1 MKPRGGTWLADST
14 LTGCLHAYCWYRLT
28 SSGLAFSFL
37 ALETS
42 NMSSTKMNF
51 DLPSRYKINV
61 CECCNEP
68 RPLWVCP
75 PQKKNKP
82 QVYSSGN
89 LRQDMQSFDENKH
102 PSEKRLSSS
111 GSSLGTHEDLASWGA
126 ANRSSTKMAS
136 AQSHSLGSASELGE
150 AEGIRMSSATVFDS
164 LVVDERGGG
173 GGGGGGLLKPELP
186 AKKPLAH
193 SASVPPLME
202 RHSSKLPP
210 PPDMED
216 IE

>member
-1 MKPRGGTWLADST
+1 
-14 LTGCLHAYCWYRLT
+14 
-28 SSGLAFSFL
+28 
-37 ALETS
+37 
-42 NMSSTKMNF
+42 MNF
-51 DLPSRYKINV
+51 DLPSESRAFVNFLMFANV
-61 CECCNEP
+61 ATSHAHFGFAKKKTTSP
-68 RPLWVCP
+68 RS
-75 PQKKNKP
+75 

-136 AQSHSLGSASELGE
+136 AQSQSLGAASELGE
-150 AEGIRMSSATVFDS
+150 AEGNRMSSATVFES

-173 GGGGGGLLKPELP
+173 GGGGGLLKPELP
-186 AKKPLAH
+186 VKKPLAH
-193 SASVPPLME
+193 STSVPPLME

-210 PPDMED
+210 PPPDMED